1 MPENQKKTP
10 CSRITKR
17 NPDSKPNSDTTPT
30 SDGQIQWPDMSAN
43 GREIEIS
50 ELTFRQQAALPRIAL
65 AQSQAQAARD
75 TGVVGDFSS
84 ENGTDVVGIELLA
97 AAKLLA
103 QFCAVNESDAL
114 DSWKAASNMAPLRA
128 DFDKSADILTISTG
142 RTAERSLEVGT
153 GFVAHLGY
161 ANKAYIKK
169 YSVVGF
175 ELHNASE
182 CLAPYFK
189 LNR

>member
-1 MPENQKKTP
+1 MRPAIKYDA
-10 CSRITKR
+10 RV
-17 NPDSKPNSDTTPT
+17 DSLTIDAR
-30 SDGQIQWPDMSAN
+30 DGV
-43 GREIEIS
+43 
-50 ELTFRQQAALPRIAL
+50 RIAMSSCVEDCL
-65 AQSQAQAARD
+65 
-75 TGVVGDFSS
+75 VGDFSS

-114 DSWKAASNMAPLRA
+114 DSWKAASDMAPLRA

-189 LNR
+189 LNRAPLTVSGGDCD